1 MLPLSQLIN
10 AQHSSIDRCLSV
22 ETYGRKKPAAY
33 EGQQRIPAANKN
45 KPSLEQTD
53 LFQRKKT
60 VSEKPPLLNV
70 LTIQPFL
77 QNRLIKKQAI
87 HRRKRNKNAL
97 NQPSVINYWD
107 NRSPIAVFENNA
119 RIPQQSLARYPSTTS
134 VHLPENLKTYLSQH
148 DKKHTFLSSDFWESH
163 IEYWLSLNSEQ
174 RKSTLDQYMISFL
187 IPASDPRK
195 KLYGQCGVMAAR
207 DIPPFSIIAP
217 YGGMYCVGNDL
228 LSERNRHGTNVVRY
242 SVDCSMNGI
251 QINLCG
257 YAHGNITICINA
269 NTTYVESD
277 PSYKDNCCFV
287 IVVYRN
293 WPYVFITSTASIK
306 QDSELLIDYGR
317 QYWK

>member
-1 MLPLSQLIN
+1 MLPLPQFIN
-10 AQHSSIDRCLSV
+10 ARHSSIDRCTSV
-22 ETYGRKKPAAY
+22 EASGRKKPAAY

-45 KPSLEQTD
+45 SPLLEQTD

-60 VSEKPPLLNV
+60 VSEEPPLLNV
-70 LTIQPFL
+70 LSIQPFL

-87 HRRKRNKNAL
+87 NRRKRNNKAL
-97 NQPSVINYWD
+97 KQPSIISYWD

-119 RIPQQSLARYPSTTS
+119 RVLQQSLAKYPSTTS

-148 DKKHTFLSSDFWESH
+148 DKKHAFLSSDFWESH
-163 IEYWLSLNSEQ
+163 IEYWLSLNSEK
-174 RKSTLDQYMISFL
+174 RKNTLDQRMMSFL

-195 KLYGQCGVMAAR
+195 KLHGQFGVIAAR
-207 DIPPFSIIAP
+207 DIPPLSIIAP

-228 LSERNRHGTNVVRY
+228 HSERNRHGANIGRY
-242 SVDCSMNGI
+242 SVDCSMHGM
-251 QINLCG
+251 QINLFG

-277 PSYKDNCCFV
+277 PYYKDNCCFV

-293 WPYVFITSTASIK
+293 WPYVLITSTAPIK
-306 QDSELLIDYGR
+306 QGSELLIDYGR
-317 QYWK
+317 HYWK